1 MHGSIDYE
9 LWLKQNRF
17 SVVQLFKNAARAG
30 KLFSLI
36 NHVTISLPESF
47 CAVRIWEEDLM

>member
-47 CAVRIWEEDLM
+47 CGVRIWEEDLM